1 MQACWVIALTHKDKT
16 MEMSNLLDVLIFVI
30 IGGGA
35 WYINQLTAR
44 INRLEERINSTRE
57 TFIHKDEMSTMMGR
71 IEDRFA
77 RLEDLLHRLMEK

>member
-1 MQACWVIALTHKDKT
+1 
-16 MEMSNLLDVLIFVI
+16 MEMGFLADVLIGVI

-35 WYINQLTAR
+35 WYINHLTGR
-44 INRLEERINSTRE
+44 IGRLEERINSTRE

>member
-1 MQACWVIALTHKDKT
+1 
-16 MEMSNLLDVLIFVI
+16 MEMSFLVDVLIGVI

-35 WYINQLTAR
+35 WYINHLTAR
-44 INRLEERINSTRE
+44 VSRLEERINSTRE
-57 TFIHKDEMSTMMGR
+57 TFIHKDEMAQMLSR

>member
-1 MQACWVIALTHKDKT
+1 
-16 MEMSNLLDVLIFVI
+16 MEMSFLVDILIAVI

-35 WYINQLTAR
+35 WYTNHLTAR
-44 INRLEERINSTRE
+44 VSRLEERINATRE
-57 TFIHKDEMSTMMGR
+57 TFIHKDEMSVMMGR

>member
-1 MQACWVIALTHKDKT
+1 
-16 MEMSNLLDVLIFVI
+16 MEMSFLVDVLIGVI

-35 WYINQLTAR
+35 WYINHLTAR
-44 INRLEERINSTRE
+44 VGRLEERINATRE
-57 TFIHKDEMSTMMGR
+57 TFIHKDEMAQMLSR

>member
-57 TFIHKDEMSTMMGR
+57 TFIHKDEMSSMMGR
-71 IEDRFA
+71 IEDRFG

>member
-1 MQACWVIALTHKDKT
+1 
-16 MEMSNLLDVLIFVI
+16 MEMSFLVDVLIGII

-35 WYINQLTAR
+35 WYINHLTAR
-44 INRLEERINSTRE
+44 VSRLEERINATRE
-57 TFIHKDEMSTMMGR
+57 TFIHKDEMAQMLSS

>member
-1 MQACWVIALTHKDKT
+1 

-35 WYINQLTAR
+35 WYINHLTAR
-44 INRLEERINSTRE
+44 VSRLEERINATRE
-57 TFIHKDEMSTMMGR
+57 TFIHKDEMAQMLSR

>member
-1 MQACWVIALTHKDKT
+1 
-16 MEMSNLLDVLIFVI
+16 MEMSFLADVLISVI

-35 WYINQLTAR
+35 WYVNHLTAR
-44 INRLEERINSTRE
+44 IGRLEERINSTRE
-57 TFIHKDEMSTMMGR
+57 TFIHKDEMSVMMGR

>member
-1 MQACWVIALTHKDKT
+1 

-57 TFIHKDEMSTMMGR
+57 TFIHKDEMLSL
-71 IEDRFA
+71 I
-77 RLEDLLHRLMEK
+77 HI

>member
-1 MQACWVIALTHKDKT
+1 
-16 MEMSNLLDVLIFVI
+16 MEMSFLVDVLIGII

-35 WYINQLTAR
+35 WYINHLTAR
-44 INRLEERINSTRE
+44 VSRLEERINATRE
-57 TFIHKDEMSTMMGR
+57 TFIHKDEMAQMLSR

>member
-35 WYINQLTAR
+35 WYINQLTGR

>member
-1 MQACWVIALTHKDKT
+1 MQ
-16 MEMSNLLDVLIFVI
+16 MSFLADVLIAVV

-35 WYINQLTAR
+35 WYINHLTAR
-44 INRLEERINSTRE
+44 IGRLEERINSTRE
-57 TFIHKDEMSTMMGR
+57 TFIHKDEMAQMLSR